1 MATKSKRQ
9 QLREQVMAPRRR
21 RTPAD
26 REKMGRDLISRSR
39 SAPPPQEKVLLILER
54 QELHML
60 NDLVAKIKPTYRRAS
75 RNSLIRCGIAAL
87 KGKSPDELEAL
98 LRNLP

>member
-1 MATKSKRQ
+1 
-9 QLREQVMAPRRR
+9 
-21 RTPAD
+21 
-26 REKMGRDLISRSR
+26 
-39 SAPPPQEKVLLILER
+39 
-54 QELHML
+54 ML

-75 RNSLIRCGIAAL
+75 RNALIRCGIAAL